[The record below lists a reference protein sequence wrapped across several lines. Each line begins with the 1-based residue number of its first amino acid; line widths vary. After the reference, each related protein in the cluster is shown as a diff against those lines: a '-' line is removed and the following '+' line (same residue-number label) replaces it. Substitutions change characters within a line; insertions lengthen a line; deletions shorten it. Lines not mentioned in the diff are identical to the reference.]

1 MKLKAIIGITI
12 GLFLLLVNC
21 VSLSSVTQPTVA
33 VTKAIPADLHNATAT
48 INFIPTPRAT
58 FNPTQALQATES
70 YFRFTAVPATIEVR
84 GAKCKDGFILERGLE
99 VLDYS
104 TEEWTLFTCSPIT
117 ANQKDV
123 STHGVV
129 DFGTRY
135 TQVIKT
141 DFSKT
146 WTIKHSSFDYSIID
160 RPDALM
166 APFRWTAD
174 GKYLYLYPR
183 YYPGRSGGP
192 EYFFLHTLIND
203 LFRINLETG
212 EFELFL
218 RKDEFGAL
226 AFSPNDQFLI
236 YSEQNK
242 PNVVHIINME
252 TNENSRIEVQG
263 DIVALGAFIWYP
275 DNTSVIFFAGYG
287 EQKDNLSG
295 TAIFVLTLS
304 NMQVQKVLTKDARI
318 FGPYY
323 ECSDNHDVWL
333 DYDTICLDSFN
344 RELDSWNKIFSFNI
358 KTGVIEFLRPFP

>member
-1 MKLKAIIGITI
+1 MKVKSTIGIAI
-12 GLFLLLVNC
+12 LLLFLFASC
-21 VSLSSVTQPTVA
+21 VSQSSITQTPTI
-33 VTKAIPADLHNATAT
+33 VTKAIPTNSPNATAT
-48 INFIPTPRAT
+48 INSTPTPQAT
-58 FNPTQALQATES
+58 FNPTQALQATEG
-70 YFRFTAVPATIEVR
+70 YFRFTAIPATIEAR

-104 TEEWTLFTCSPIT
+104 TDKWTLFTCSPVT
-117 ANQKDV
+117 ANRKDMW
-123 STHGVV
+123 THGAI

-166 APFRWTAD
+166 TPFRWTAD

-183 YYPGRSGGP
+183 YYPGSSGGP
-192 EYFFLHTLIND
+192 EFFFLHTFIND

-218 RKDEFGAL
+218 KKDEFGAL

-242 PNVVHIINME
+242 PNKVHIKNME
-252 TNENSRIEVQG
+252 TNENSQIEIQE
-263 DIVALGAFIWYP
+263 DIVAIGAFVWYP
-275 DNTSVIFFAGYG
+275 DSTKVVFFAGYG

-295 TAIFVLTLS
+295 TAIFVLTPRNL
-304 NMQVQKVLTKDARI
+304 QVQKVLAKDARI
-318 FGPYY
+318 FGPYD
-323 ECSDNHDVWL
+323 ECSVKHDTWL
-333 DYDTICLDSFN
+333 DYNTICLDSYN
-344 RELDSWNKIFSFNI
+344 RELDSWNNIFSFNI
-358 KTGVIEFLRPFP
+358 KTGVVEYLRPFP